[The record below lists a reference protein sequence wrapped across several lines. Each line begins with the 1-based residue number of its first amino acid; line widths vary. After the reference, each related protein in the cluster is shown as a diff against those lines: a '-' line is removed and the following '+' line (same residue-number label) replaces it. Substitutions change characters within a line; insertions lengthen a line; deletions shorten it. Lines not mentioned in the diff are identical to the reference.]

1 MLKRTGLFLATA
13 TLLAACATAPAG
25 MQRAAP
31 PAHATGAGIGGPV
44 PATGAAPAAAPA
56 AASAPEHRHH

>member
-1 MLKRTGLFLATA
+1 MLKRTGPFLATA

-31 PAHATGAGIGGPV
+31 PAHAIGAGIGGPAS
-44 PATGAAPAAAPA
+44 ATGAAPAAVPT
-56 AASAPEHRHH
+56 SEHRHH